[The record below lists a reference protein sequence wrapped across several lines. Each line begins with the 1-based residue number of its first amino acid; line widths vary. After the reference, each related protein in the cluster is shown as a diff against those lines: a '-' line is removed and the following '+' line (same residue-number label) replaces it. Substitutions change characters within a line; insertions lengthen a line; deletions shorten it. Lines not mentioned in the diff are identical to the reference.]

1 MASIRIGIVEDNY
14 FLQKALEEKLALFP
28 DLSCR
33 FIVSNGKEL
42 LKTIVGHLQTEL
54 LLMDIEMPE
63 MDGIEATERIKEKY
77 PHIRVLVL
85 TDFDSDEKIFN
96 AIKAGADGYLLKDTP
111 AERLYEAIQEVLSG
125 GAPMT
130 PSIARKALQLLRKP
144 MEQASLEEQEKMEL
158 STRETEVLE
167 QLATG
172 KSYTKIAEI
181 LVISP
186 ATVRKHIENI
196 YKKLQAHNKLEA
208 IQIAR
213 KNKLL

>member
-1 MASIRIGIVEDNY
+1 IGIVEDNY

-85 TDFDSDEKIFN
+85 TVFDSDEKIFN

-172 KSYTKIAEI
+172 KSYTKIAE
-181 LVISP
+181 
-186 ATVRKHIENI
+186 
-196 YKKLQAHNKLEA
+196 
-208 IQIAR
+208 
-213 KNKLL
+213 

>member
-1 MASIRIGIVEDNY
+1 
-14 FLQKALEEKLALFP
+14 
-28 DLSCR
+28 
-33 FIVSNGKEL
+33 
-42 LKTIVGHLQTEL
+42 
-54 LLMDIEMPE
+54 
-63 MDGIEATERIKEKY
+63 
-77 PHIRVLVL
+77 
-85 TDFDSDEKIFN
+85 
-96 AIKAGADGYLLKDTP
+96 
-111 AERLYEAIQEVLSG
+111 
-125 GAPMT
+125 MT

-196 YKKLQAHNKLEA
+196 YKNYRLIISWRLSRLPEEINCC
-208 IQIAR
+208 
-213 KNKLL
+213 NS